1 MTYCHYNRL
10 SALDAT
16 FLEIEKPDVHMH
28 VGAVAV
34 FDASPL
40 TNADGALEMERIRG
54 TIEAALS
61 ESPRFHQKLRLVPL
75 FGHPV
80 WVDDDRFNLNY
91 HVRHTSLPQPGDVE
105 LLKRL
110 AGRIMSQKL
119 DRGKPLWE
127 MWVVE
132 GVADGQFATILK
144 AHHCMVDGISG
155 LDLLVRMMRPDT
167 DATPA
172 PIDKW
177 VPRPAPDARRL
188 LSDEIKHRA
197 SLPFSMLRTAGNAMT
212 RPLEVLG
219 DLQEVMLG
227 FGEVLGAGL
236 KPTSDS
242 ALNPEIGPHRRFDWL
257 RTDLAAVKQVR
268 SHLGGTVNDVVLASA
283 AGAIGRFLRQRGE
296 DPTDKLFRAQIP
308 MSIRTQAERGSEGNR
323 VVMLMAELPID
334 EEDPRQR
341 LSKVAE
347 TTARLK
353 HSRQRAGVEFIEELS
368 DRTLTS
374 LFVGFARLATWQRS
388 FNIVITNIPGPQIPV
403 YLLGARMTAIY
414 PLVPLA
420 WNQAVGIALFSYDGG
435 LFWGFN
441 ADWDALHDVEELVT
455 ALGEEFAA
463 LHASVTGAC

>member
-1 MTYCHYNRL
+1 MSYCHYDRL

-28 VGAVAV
+28 VGAVAI

-40 TNADGALEMERIRG
+40 TNADGSLAMERIRG
-54 TIEAALS
+54 AIEAALG
-61 ESPRFHQKLRLVPL
+61 ESPRFRQKLSLVPL
-75 FGHPV
+75 LGHPV

-91 HVRHTSLPQPGDVE
+91 HVRHTSLPHPGDVK

-132 GVADGQFATILK
+132 GVEAGQFATVLK

-167 DATPA
+167 DATQPA
-172 PIDKW
+172 VQSW

-188 LSDEIKHRA
+188 LSDELKHRV
-197 SLPFSMLRTAGNAMT
+197 SLPFTMLRSAGNAMT
-212 RPLEVLG
+212 RPVEVLG
-219 DLQEVMLG
+219 DLQEVALG
-227 FGEVLGAGL
+227 FGEVLAAGL
-236 KPTSDS
+236 KPTSES
-242 ALNPEIGPHRRFDWL
+242 SLNPEIGPHRLFDWL
-257 RTDLAAVKQVR
+257 RTDLAAVKEVR
-268 SHLGGTVNDVVLASA
+268 SHLGGTVNDIVLASA
-283 AGAIGRFLRQRGE
+283 AGAIGRFLRRRGE
-296 DPTDKLFRAQIP
+296 DPTQKLFRAQIP
-308 MSIRTQAERGSEGNR
+308 MSIRTQAEQGSAGNR
-323 VVMLMAELPID
+323 VVMLMAELPIG
-334 EEDPRQR
+334 EEDPRRR
-341 LSKVAE
+341 LAKVTE

-374 LFVGFARLATWQRS
+374 LFVGFARFATWQRS

-441 ADWDALHDVEELVT
+441 ADWDALPDVDELVT
-455 ALGEEFAA
+455 ALGDEFDA
-463 LHASVTGAC
+463 LHACVEKG